1 MGRKRPDCVRFAR
14 AGILAAPPCLTLGS
28 PDATVPA
35 MADFHQTGVITSLH
49 RLGAPDLARLERELL
64 SFASERPIALVL
76 PSLYSEMHGPALKRI
91 VEELSQV
98 PYLTQCVLSLSGEA
112 DFRQYQ
118 EMCALFERVRCLD
131 GSPGTVIWNQGPRI
145 QRLFDRLRSEGLDPG
160 DEGKGRANWLAYGY
174 VLATH
179 RARVVA
185 THDCDI
191 LDYRRDLLARLVY
204 PTASPNMGYEFAKGY
219 YSRVSDR
226 MHGRVTRLFMTPLM
240 RSMKSVLGPVPLL
253 DYLESFRYPLAGECS
268 MTIELARANRI
279 PADWGLEVG
288 VLAEVYRNCSLK
300 RICQVEL
307 VENYDHKH
315 QALSEHDANAGLH
328 RMVRDIAASLIRN
341 LASYGVEFDSGFLNT
356 MIAAYVRTA
365 QDAIARYSDDAKLN
379 GLIFDR
385 HEEEVAVETFS
396 GALRAAGLDFVRDP
410 MGAPQIPNWS
420 RVVSAMPEF
429 LDDLAEAVRAD
440 ALDAAA

>member
-1 MGRKRPDCVRFAR
+1 
-14 AGILAAPPCLTLGS
+14 
-28 PDATVPA
+28 

-49 RLGAPDLARLERELL
+49 RLGAPNLARLEGELL
-64 SFASERPIALVL
+64 RYSRERPVALVL
-76 PSLYSEMHGPALKRI
+76 PSLYGEIHGPALKQI

-98 PYLTQCVLSLSGEA
+98 PYLRQCVVSLSGDA
-112 DFRQYQ
+112 DVDQFR
-118 EMCALFERVRCLD
+118 EMADLFDVVRTSD
-131 GSPGTVIWNQGPRI
+131 GVAPTVIWNQGPRL
-145 QRLFDRLRSEGLDPG
+145 QALFARLRAEGLDPG
-160 DEGKGRANWLAYGY
+160 IDGKGRANWIAYGY
-174 VLATH
+174 VLATQ

-191 LDYRRDLLARLVY
+191 LNYRRDLLARLCF
-204 PTASPNMGYEFAKGY
+204 PTANPNMSYEFAKGY

-226 MHGRVTRLFMTPLM
+226 MHGRVTRLFMAPLM

-268 MTIELARANRI
+268 MTIELVRANRI

-315 QALSEHDANAGLH
+315 QELSEHDPSAGLH

-365 QDAIARYSDDAKLN
+365 QDGIARYSDDAKLN
-379 GLIFDR
+379 GLAFDR

-410 MGAPQIPNWS
+410 MGSPQIPNWS
-420 RVVSAMPEF
+420 RIISAMPDF
-429 LDDLAEAVRAD
+429 LDDLRGAVEADERS
-440 ALDAAA
+440 LH

>member
-1 MGRKRPDCVRFAR
+1 
-14 AGILAAPPCLTLGS
+14 
-28 PDATVPA
+28 

-49 RLGAPDLARLERELL
+49 RLGKPDLPRLERELMHY
-64 SFASERPIALVL
+64 AEERPIALVL
-76 PSLYSEMHGPALKRI
+76 PSLYSEIHGPALKRI
-91 VEELSQV
+91 VEELIQV
-98 PYLTQCVLSLSGEA
+98 PYLTQCVLSLSGPARPAEY
-112 DFRQYQ
+112 R
-118 EMCALFERVRCLD
+118 EVRELVEPIRSMD
-131 GSPGTVIWNQGPRI
+131 DEPATVIWNQGPRI
-145 QRLFDRLRSEGLDPG
+145 QALIQRLRDEGLDPG
-160 DEGKGRANWLAYGY
+160 SEGKGRANWLAYGY

-191 LDYRRDLLARLVY
+191 LDYDRDLLARLVF
-204 PTASPNMGYEFAKGY
+204 PTANPNMSYEFAKGY

-226 MHGRVTRLFMTPLM
+226 MHGRVTRLFMTPLI
-240 RSMKSVLGPVPLL
+240 RAMKSVLGPVPLL

-268 MTIELARANRI
+268 MTTELIRANRI

-315 QALSEHDANAGLH
+315 QELSEHDGNAGLH

-356 MIAAYVRTA
+356 LIAAYVRTA

-379 GLIFDR
+379 GLYFDR

-420 RVVSAMPEF
+420 RVVSALPDF
-429 LDDLAEAVRAD
+429 LDELAGAVVAD
-440 ALDAAA
+440 AEEAG